1 MLAHLHTIYV
11 YFWRESMACKAYHI
25 NYLSL
30 YEKKNCQLLSQFG
43 LVKIK

>member
-1 MLAHLHTIYV
+1 MLAHLHTIYD

-30 YEKKNCQLLSQFG
+30 YGKKIIANFCHS
-43 LVKIK
+43 LVW